1 MVLKE
6 GAAALV
12 GAAKNRPVASVGWAV
27 VGWTATTVVSLVGP
41 REEVVMV
48 AGGTVVGWAAT
59 TVVSL
64 VGPGEEVVMVAGGT
78 VAVVV
83 ETAVVKMVKQRERE
97 AVELEVE
104 EEEVVTDAQ
113 YEPRSQCNRR
123 QSHNQNTTNAA
134 HRHRTRHHC

>member
-6 GAAALV
+6 GEASSV
-12 GAAKNRPVASVGWAV
+12 GAAKTRQVASVGWAV
-27 VGWTATTVVSLVGP
+27 V
-41 REEVVMV
+41 E
-48 AGGTVVGWAAT
+48 WAAT

-83 ETAVVKMVKQRERE
+83 ETAVVKMVKQREQE
-97 AVELEVE
+97 AVDLEVA

-123 QSHNQNTTNAA
+123 QSHNQNTRNAA
-134 HRHRTRHHC
+134 HRHRTCRHH

>member
-1 MVLKE
+1 MLPAVALQVVLKE

-12 GAAKNRPVASVGWAV
+12 GAAKNRPVASVGQAV
-27 VGWTATTVVSLVGP
+27 VVRA
-41 REEVVMV
+41 
-48 AGGTVVGWAAT
+48 VVGWAAT
-59 TVVSL
+59 TVASL
-64 VGPGEEVVMVAGGT
+64 AGSGEVVVMVAGGT

-83 ETAVVKMVKQRERE
+83 ETAVVKMVKQREWE

-134 HRHRTRHHC
+134 HRHRTCRHH

>member
-1 MVLKE
+1 MLPAVALQVVLKE

-12 GAAKNRPVASVGWAV
+12 GAVRSRLVASVGWAV
-27 VGWTATTVVSLVGP
+27 VV
-41 REEVVMV
+41 R
-48 AGGTVVGWAAT
+48 AAT
-59 TVVSL
+59 TAVLL

-83 ETAVVKMVKQRERE
+83 ETAVVKMVKQREWE

-134 HRHRTRHHC
+134 HRHRTCRHH

>member
-1 MVLKE
+1 MEKLQVNC
-6 GAAALV
+6 GALGLGRVGGLGADAPDGLGAQGHGQEDAEDLVEVRDDAALEEP
-12 GAAKNRPVASVGWAV
+12 GPWRWSGW
-27 VGWTATTVVSLVGP
+27 
-41 REEVVMV
+41 
-48 AGGTVVGWAAT
+48 
-59 TVVSL
+59 
-64 VGPGEEVVMVAGGT
+64 T

-134 HRHRTRHHC
+134 HRHRTCRHH